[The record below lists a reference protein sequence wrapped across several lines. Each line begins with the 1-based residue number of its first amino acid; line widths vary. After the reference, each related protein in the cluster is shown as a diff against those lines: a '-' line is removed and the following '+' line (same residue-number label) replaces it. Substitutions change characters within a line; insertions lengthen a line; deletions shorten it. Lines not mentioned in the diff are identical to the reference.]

1 MRYVSGLPDKKKPL
15 DLPQLALLEQMLIC
29 SKTLSTNV
37 GLAKQGLGEIAQICN
52 RILSLEAEIESK
64 VRSSR
69 TMKQDMGI
77 LSIEEATAQVSMLI
91 AKDLPRALA
100 TLSSFVGV
108 KLALTANI
116 TDTLIKDLMS
126 SPHDDI

>member
-108 KLALTANI
+108 KLALTANT

>member
-52 RILSLEAEIESK
+52 RILSLEAEINKTIKAVGWLSF
-64 VRSSR
+64 
-69 TMKQDMGI
+69 QILDIGI
-77 LSIEEATAQVSMLI
+77 LISMQLKWI
-91 AKDLPRALA
+91 YA
-100 TLSSFVGV
+100 
-108 KLALTANI
+108 I
-116 TDTLIKDLMS
+116 
-126 SPHDDI
+126 